1 MKKQTIKNAL
11 FIFLIHTLS
20 VINMLLCAKNLTID
34 EVWLALQ
41 IFICIITIP
50 IYFFVKNT
58 PTNKWIYTLTSLV
71 MHVVFTFLVCFV
83 LGNIFNGWYNAI
95 IYWTEIFLSVTFG
108 VVILIDIIV
117 NVKS

>member
-50 IYFFVKNT
+50 IYFLSKT
-58 PTNKWIYTLTSLV
+58 PRQI
-71 MHVVFTFLVCFV
+71 
-83 LGNIFNGWYNAI
+83 NGYI
-95 IYWTEIFLSVTFG
+95 R
-108 VVILIDIIV
+108 
-117 NVKS
+117 